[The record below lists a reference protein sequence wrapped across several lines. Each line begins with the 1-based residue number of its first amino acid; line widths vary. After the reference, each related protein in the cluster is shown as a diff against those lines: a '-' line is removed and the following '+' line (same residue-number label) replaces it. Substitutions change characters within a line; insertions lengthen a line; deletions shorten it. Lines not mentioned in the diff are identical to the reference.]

1 MNLASLFSRSTQ
13 RLRLLGTLAC
23 AAVVLMASPGVQ
35 AAYTQVYST
44 IQKGAITFT
53 GNTLAL
59 QSTVTAGQG
68 GAFIAAGSASQVAGY
83 PVGTTLAYASNK
95 SGAVLNV
102 PIGATVLYAEL
113 IWSGTI
119 GGLALATYDN
129 AVVSF
134 TSPSGSVYP
143 ITPSAATKATSGTY
157 YTRSANVT
165 GLVQLGGSGTYFV
178 GGVPAVI
185 GSAGSTDAAGWTL
198 AVAYSDPSQVARN
211 LTLFVGAE
219 QAGAPPASVS
229 GFCTPVAGPVNGRLA
244 VSGIEGDVTGTGDTM
259 LFGPTST
266 LTSAHRVYGPN
277 NPAAGFLGRTIDNFF
292 ASQINGNTGTLD
304 TSGTFGGSNQI
315 ITATGSGTNVSASR
329 QGYDIT
335 NVDASTRLINSQ
347 TTAFAQGTTTGDNY
361 AINALGMQI
370 NVTSPI
376 FPVTVKQVNKTSTFV
391 GDQLTYSVDL
401 DNRSGN
407 GAATGVVFFDSVP
420 AGTTFVPGSVT
431 VDASPLTTPNPVAN
445 PGDPA
450 SGIAIG
456 TVAVGSVVRI
466 SFKVNVVSLPASPA
480 PARFD
485 NAARWDY
492 TYIACAGVVAQAGTV
507 TTTTISTSAARLEPA
522 KTVSPAGPLVGG
534 QTAIYTIAIP
544 NTGLLNTA
552 ATTLADPI
560 PAGTVYVAG
569 STKLNG
575 VAVADGLGGV
585 MPFASAAL
593 VNSAGQAA
601 GVIAVGATATVQFS
615 VAATGGGTVL
625 NTATIDPDGA
635 GPGTPVT
642 VSAVNSG
649 LNGPAVAKAFAPA
662 TIGAGGKTTLTVT
675 LTNPNTTAI
684 TGVSVTDNL
693 PGGMT
698 IANPAN
704 ATTTCTGGTVT
715 ATSSGTT
722 LALAAGT
729 IPASGSC
736 TLKADVTAATAG
748 TYTNTIPAGAVS
760 SSNAGL
766 NTAGSQTLT
775 VTPAPS
781 VSKSFTPGTVAPNAI
796 SSLSITLTNPTASVL
811 TGVGF
816 SDFFPNTAA
825 GAPGNMTLFNPT
837 VTNTCGGTLTDTA
850 SAALVVGSTG
860 IKLAGGTIAANN
872 VCTITVNVKA
882 PSGGAYGNTIPA
894 GAVVSSGGSNTA
906 AAAATLQIATPQVS
920 KVFAVST
927 VGANAT
933 TTMTVTLTNV
943 TGAAITGVA
952 FTDTYPLGLVNTNTT
967 VINNTG
973 CGGTATASVTAT
985 NPGTLT
991 FTGGTIAAGDSC
1003 DLVVNVQSATTGTYT
1018 NTIATGAVSSSIG
1031 TNAVGTSATLNVAR
1045 PGIGKAFAPAIVPVN
1060 STATLTITLSNPT
1073 ATAMTGA
1080 VFVDTLPA
1088 GLTAAAAGGTCVGT
1102 KSPAGP
1108 TVSLSAGTIPAN
1120 GSCTVTAVVTGTS
1133 VGLKLNTIPVG
1144 GLTVTGP
1151 LAGSNGTAANADL
1164 TVLAAPTISKA
1175 FLASP
1180 ILPNTG
1186 ISTLQIVLANS
1197 NSVAMTG
1204 ASFTDTFPTA
1214 PGAMTLADL
1223 ITTNSCSG
1231 ALTNNLGAALAA
1243 GAAGVQLTGGV
1254 IPSNGSC
1261 TITVN
1266 VRTNLA
1272 GDYVN
1277 TIPGA
1282 PTAGFLNT
1290 ANGGGSTVAAT
1301 APLSVRLAAPG
1312 VAKSFSPST
1321 IVANTASTMTLTI
1334 TNPST
1339 TQAITGVAWSDIFPA
1354 GMKVFSTP
1362 AFTNTCGGTVTAG
1375 TLAND
1380 TSIALSGATVPFNG
1394 AGTGSCSISVK
1405 VTSTLTADSPGVTNT
1420 TGAVTSTNANTS
1432 ATASANL
1439 IVTAPPLA
1447 APTIVK
1453 SFLQPAI
1460 GAGGIST
1467 IRFALDSAN
1476 VVILNNASF
1485 TDTLAN
1491 MSVASSALGGTCVG
1505 VTNSPPLL
1513 VGATGTDALNLTV
1526 PNLPPGGCTVE
1537 VQVTSSTIGVH
1548 PNSVSGVTTTLTPAG
1563 TGSGPVNLTVLDTP
1577 TIGKAFAPAVI
1588 TSGATSTLTF
1598 TLGNSNALALTNASF
1613 TDTLAN
1619 MSIASTAI
1627 GGTCAGVTN
1636 SPTLVVGATGANA
1649 LNLTIPSLPAGGCT
1663 VTVSVTSTTAGA
1675 WPNTASGVTSAQTPI
1690 AGAASNTAT
1699 LTVGA
1704 SGVALYGFVYSDANH
1719 NLQRDAGEV
1728 ATALPLYA
1736 KLATS
1741 GGSVAVQQVAV
1752 NSVTGAYQFTSVA
1765 AGNYFIILD
1774 DNNILNDITPTVPVG
1789 WVGTEMPDFRR
1800 ANVQVAAVDLQNL
1813 DFGLFNGGKLLG
1825 TVFEDTGTSG
1835 GTANDGIRN
1844 GSEPGMAGVT
1854 VKVMNSAATITF
1866 DTAVTTADGSYT
1878 LWIPTAAVA
1887 ATLKVVE
1894 TNLGGYLSTGATM
1907 GNTGGSYDRA
1917 SDSVSFGNVSGG
1929 VFTGVNFGDVSV
1941 NRFVA
1946 NGQQS
1951 GAPGT
1956 VVFYPHQFN
1965 AGSGGSVSLSASSAG
1980 NWPVVIYRDTNCN
1993 GLIDAGDSV
2002 ISAPASLIAN
2012 EQICIVNKVTI
2023 PSGTALGAQDA
2034 ATLQASFTYTN
2045 ANPALVAVLSV
2056 IDSTTVGAGASGLLL
2071 TKTADKAT
2079 ASPGDV
2085 IAYTVN
2091 YQNNSSTPIGTIVI
2105 SDATPAFTTF
2115 VSAACGLPLPAA
2127 ISACNIV
2134 TAPAPGGGTSIQWM
2148 LTGSLNPASTG
2159 QVVFVVKVNN

>member
-1 MNLASLFSRSTQ
+1 MLA
-13 RLRLLGTLAC
+13 LL
-23 AAVVLMASPGVQ
+23 AVLSIASPGAQ

-68 GAFIAAGSASQVAGY
+68 GVFIAAGSASQVAGY

-95 SGAVLNV
+95 SGAVLNL

-119 GGLALATYDN
+119 GGLALATYDS
-129 AVVSF
+129 AAVSF
-134 TSPSGSVYP
+134 TSPGGSVYSVSP
-143 ITPSAATKATSGTY
+143 GAATKATSGTY

-198 AVAYSDPSQVARN
+198 AVAYSDPGQVARN

-219 QAGAPPASVS
+219 QAGALPASVS
-229 GFCTPVAGPVNGRLA
+229 GFCTPVSGPVNGRLA

-266 LTSAHRVYGPN
+266 LTSANRVYGPN
-277 NPAAGFLGRTIDNFF
+277 NPANGFLGKTLDNFF

-304 TSGTFGGSNQI
+304 TSGTFGNSNQI
-315 ITATGSGTNVSASR
+315 VTATGNGTNVSSSR

-335 NVDASTRLINSQ
+335 NVDASARLINSQ

-370 NVTSPI
+370 NVTSPV
-376 FPVTVKQVNKTSTFV
+376 FPVTTKQVNKTSTFV
-391 GDQLTYSVDL
+391 GDQLTYTVDL

-407 GAATGVVFFDSVP
+407 GAAAGLVFFDTVP
-420 AGTTFVPGSVT
+420 AGTSFVPGSVT
-431 VDASPLTTPNPVAN
+431 VDSSPLTTPNPVAN
-445 PGDPA
+445 
-450 SGIAIG
+450 SGNVTTGISIG
-456 TVAVGSVVRI
+456 ALAVGSLVRI

-485 NAARWDY
+485 GAAHWDY
-492 TYIACAGVVAQAGTV
+492 TYVACAGVVAQPGTV
-507 TTTTISTSAARLEPA
+507 TTTTVSTPAARLEPV

-534 QTAIYTIAIP
+534 QTATYTIAIP

-552 ATTLADPI
+552 GTTLADPI

-575 VAVADGLGGV
+575 VAVPDGPGGV
-585 MPFASAAL
+585 MPYVSAAM
-593 VNSAGQAA
+593 VNSAGQSA

-635 GPGTPVT
+635 GPGTALT

-649 LNGPAVAKAFAPA
+649 LSGPAVAKAFSPS
-662 TIGAGGKTTLTVT
+662 TMGAGSKSALTVT
-675 LTNPNTTAI
+675 LTNPNATAI
-684 TGVSVTDNL
+684 TSVSLTDNL

-698 IANPAN
+698 IASPAN
-704 ATTTCTGGTVT
+704 GTTTCGAGTVT
-715 ATSSGTT
+715 ATSGTT
-722 LALAAGT
+722 TLSLASGT

-736 TLKADVTAATAG
+736 TLSADVTAATAG
-748 TYTNTIPAGAVS
+748 AYTNTIPAGAVS

-796 SSLSITLTNPTASVL
+796 SSLSITLTNPTASAL

-825 GAPGNMTLFNPT
+825 GAPGNMTLFNT
-837 VTNTCGGTLTDTA
+837 AVTNNCGGTLTDSA
-850 SAALVVGSTG
+850 GAALAASSTG

-882 PSGGAYGNTIPA
+882 PNGGAYGNTIPV
-894 GAVVSSGGSNTA
+894 GAVTTSGGSNTA

-920 KVFAVST
+920 KAFAAST
-927 VGANAT
+927 IGANAT

-943 TGAAITGVA
+943 TGATLNNVA
-952 FTDTYPLGLVNTNTT
+952 FTDTYPPGLVNSNTT

-973 CGGTATASVTAT
+973 CNGTATASVTAT

-991 FTGGTIAAGDSC
+991 FTGGSIAAGDSC
-1003 DLVVNVQSATTGTYT
+1003 DLVVTVQSATAGTYT
-1018 NTIATGAVSSSIG
+1018 NTIAAGAVSSSIG
-1031 TNAVGTSATLNVAR
+1031 TNAAGASATLNVAR
-1045 PGIGKAFAPAIVPVN
+1045 PGIAKTFAPAIVPMN

-1080 VFVDTLPA
+1080 AFVDTLPA

-1102 KSPAGP
+1102 KSPAG
-1108 TVSLSAGTIPAN
+1108 TAVSLAGGTIPAN

-1144 GLTVTGP
+1144 ALTVTGP
-1151 LAGSNGTAANADL
+1151 SAASNGTAANADL

-1175 FLASP
+1175 FVTSP

-1204 ASFTDTFPTA
+1204 AGFTDTFPNT

-1231 ALTNNLGAALAA
+1231 TLTNNLGAALAA
-1243 GAAGVQLTGGV
+1243 GAVGVQLTGGV

-1266 VRTNLA
+1266 VRANLA

-1277 TIPGA
+1277 TIPAA

-1301 APLSVRLAAPG
+1301 APLSVRLAAPA

-1321 IVANTASTMTLTI
+1321 VVANTASTMTLTI

-1339 TQAITGVAWSDIFPA
+1339 LQAITGVAWSDIFPA

-1362 AFTNTCGGTVTAG
+1362 AFTNSCGGTVTSGA
-1375 TLAND
+1375 LAND

-1405 VTSTLTADSPGVTNT
+1405 VTSTLTADSPGITNT
-1420 TGAVTSTNANTS
+1420 TGAVTSTNANIST
-1432 ATASANL
+1432 TASANL

-1460 GAGGIST
+1460 GAGGTST
-1467 IRFALDSAN
+1467 IRFAMDSAN

-1485 TDTLAN
+1485 TDTLTN
-1491 MSVASSALGGTCVG
+1491 MSVASATLGGTCVG
-1505 VTNSPPLL
+1505 VTNSPPLV
-1513 VGATGTDALNLTV
+1513 VGATGTNALNLTV

-1537 VQVTSSTIGVH
+1537 VQVTSSTLGVH
-1548 PNSVSGVTTTLTPAG
+1548 PNSVSGVTTTATTVG
-1563 TGSGPVNLTVLDTP
+1563 TGSGPVNLTVLETP
-1577 TIGKAFAPAVI
+1577 TIAKAFAPAVI
-1588 TSGATSTLTF
+1588 TSGASSTLTF
-1598 TLGNSNALALTNASF
+1598 TLGNSNALALTNAGF
-1613 TDTLAN
+1613 TDTLTN
-1619 MSIASTAI
+1619 MSIANTAI
-1627 GGTCAGVTN
+1627 GGTCAGVSN
-1636 SPTLVVGATGANA
+1636 SPALVAGATGANA

-1663 VTVSVTSTTAGA
+1663 VTVSVTSTAVGA
-1675 WPNTASGVTSAQTPI
+1675 WPNTASGVTSAQTLI

-1704 SGVALYGFVYSDANH
+1704 SGVALSGFVYGDVNH
-1719 NLQRDAGEV
+1719 NLQRDAGDG
-1728 ATALPLYA
+1728 ATGLPLYA
-1736 KLATS
+1736 KLVTT
-1741 GGSVAVQQVAV
+1741 GGSVALQQVAV
-1752 NSVTGAYQFTSVA
+1752 NPATGAYQFTSVS
-1765 AGNYFIILD
+1765 AGNYLIVLD
-1774 DNNILNDITPTVPVG
+1774 DNNTLGDITPTVPAG

-1800 ANVQVAAVDLQNL
+1800 ANVQVAAADLQNL
-1813 DFGLFNGGKLLG
+1813 DFGLFNGGKLVG
-1825 TVFEDTGTSG
+1825 TVFEDTGSG
-1835 GTANDGIRN
+1835 SGTANDGIRN
-1844 GSEPGMAGVT
+1844 GSEPGIAGVT
-1854 VKVMNSAATITF
+1854 LKVMNGAATVTF
-1866 DTAVTTADGSYT
+1866 DVAVTAADGSYT
-1878 LWIPTAAVA
+1878 LWIPAAAVGS
-1887 ATLKVVE
+1887 TLKIVE
-1894 TNLGGYLSTGATM
+1894 TNPGAYLSTGAAV
-1907 GNTGGSYDRA
+1907 GNTVGTYDRVT
-1917 SDSVSFGNVSGG
+1917 DSISFGNVSGG
-1929 VFTGVNFGDVSV
+1929 LFSGVNFGDVPV

-1965 AGSGGSVSLSASSAG
+1965 AGSGGSISVSAVSAG
-1980 NWPVVIYRDTNCN
+1980 NWPVVVYRDANCN
-1993 GLIDAGDSV
+1993 GVIDAGESV
-2002 ISAPASLIAN
+2002 ISAPINLIAN
-2012 EQICIVNKVTI
+2012 EPLCVVNKVTI

-2034 ATLQASFTYTN
+2034 ATLQATFTYAN
-2045 ANPALVAVLSV
+2045 ASPALAATLSI
-2056 IDSTTVGAGASGLLL
+2056 IDSTTVGAGSNGLVL

-2079 ASPGDV
+2079 ALPGD
-2085 IAYTVN
+2085 IINYTVS
-2091 YQNNSSTPIGTIVI
+2091 YQNNGASPVGTIVI

-2115 VSAACGLPLPAA
+2115 VSAACSLPLPTA
-2127 ISACNIV
+2127 ISACAA
-2134 TAPAPGGGTSIQWM
+2134 TTTPAPNGGMSIQWT
-2148 LTGSLNPASTG
+2148 LTGSLNPASVG
-2159 QVVFVVKVNN
+2159 QVAFVVRLNN